1 MMSSYG
7 APIAIILAV
16 AFGAVALCMTLIERR
31 RRPKARPA
39 GVDALDTV
47 ADWPPQA
54 VRVLTLE
61 ERHAYEIVRR
71 AMPKHMVLAQVPLA
85 RFISV
90 STENPYPDWLNRAG
104 RMSVDLLITDNSSR
118 PVAAVEIHAAEESER
133 YIKRHKRL
141 ARVLQAAGIPVHT
154 WHENRLPTAD
164 QARRQLLGK
173 SADED
178 DADESKVRGPLPV
191 AEVQELL
198 AAGDDRD
205 YGSGSDPVASSFFDD
220 LDAMVP
226 QKY

>member
-1 MMSSYG
+1 MFSTYV
-7 APIAIILAV
+7 APAAVIVAIVLA
-16 AFGAVALCMTLIERR
+16 AVVLSMWFLESR
-31 RRPKARPA
+31 KRPA
-39 GVDALDTV
+39 RAAKSDEAMDTV

-61 ERHAYEIVRR
+61 ERHAFEIVRR

-90 STENPYPDWLNRAG
+90 STENPYAEWLQRAG
-104 RMSVDLLITDNSSR
+104 RLSVDLLITDNSSR
-118 PVAAVEIHAAEESER
+118 PVAAVEIHAAEQSPR
-133 YIKRHKRL
+133 DAKRHKRL
-141 ARVLQAAGIPVHT
+141 ARVLQDAGVTVHT
-154 WHENRLPTAD
+154 WYENRLPTAD

-173 SADED
+173 AADLD
-178 DADESKVRGPLPV
+178 DDDGRARGPLPV

-198 AAGDDRD
+198 AAGDDKD